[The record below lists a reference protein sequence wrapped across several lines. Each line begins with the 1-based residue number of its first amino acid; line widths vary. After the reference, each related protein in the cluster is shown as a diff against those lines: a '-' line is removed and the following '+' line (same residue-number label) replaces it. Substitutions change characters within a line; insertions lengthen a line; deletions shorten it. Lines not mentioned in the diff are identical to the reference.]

1 MPLSN
6 PEPLFTKRTDVLLQ
20 DFAKPRSREI
30 RVLTFPV
37 ALKIDRHLGS
47 GASEMLVKFQS
58 GTIIIAPNLAASRL
72 REILQ

>member
-1 MPLSN
+1 MPLGN
-6 PEPLFTKRTDVLLQ
+6 REPLFTKQTDVLLQ
-20 DFAKPRSREI
+20 DLAKPRSREI

-47 GASEMLVKFQS
+47 GASEMPVKFQS
-58 GTIIIAPNLAASRL
+58 GTIFIAPNLATSRL